1 MLLIFS
7 IFVFVNKS
15 FERTKTHNVLT
26 QLPVG
31 LAVSEGD
38 GCAEGQRDSRTE
50 RHTADQR
57 GHIGLL
63 VLVADW
69 MSL

>member
-1 MLLIFS
+1 M
-7 IFVFVNKS
+7 
-15 FERTKTHNVLT
+15 LT

-31 LAVSEGD
+31 LVVSEGD

-50 RHTADQR
+50 GHTADQR

>member
-7 IFVFVNKS
+7 IFAIVNKS
-15 FERTKTHNVLT
+15 LKRTKTHNVLI

-31 LAVSEGD
+31 LVVSEGD
-38 GCAEGQRDSRTE
+38 GCAEGQRDGRTE
-50 RHTADQR
+50 GHSADQR